1 MESETM
7 SKKNLKVEIPSKIET
22 ITASTVES
30 HAAGPASG
38 QGQGAPGLSRQPSVT
53 KTNCLCSPTTHPG
66 SFRCRVHRAPSLQ
79 RTKSIESQSATLQD
93 HTSKPD
99 SDTAE

>member
-7 SKKNLKVEIPSKIET
+7 SKKNLKVEIPSKTET
-22 ITASTVES
+22 ITASTLES

-79 RTKSIESQSATLQD
+79 RTKSIESQSATLQY